1 MGNSAHLNNLKT
13 LVTQRFPCF
22 PAEHGKDR
30 LGRLLAVAAENGS
43 RRSRTVST
51 ATQSTLDP
59 TKKSMAAERFQQQL
73 LERIVGQDRAV
84 ERISRLYQIF
94 LAGLFPPNRP
104 IGNFLFLGPTGS
116 GKTRIVESASEILF
130 GTPNAVLKVDCAEY
144 AHSHEISRLIGSP
157 PGYLGHR
164 ETTPYFSQ
172 GNLERYRTPEMDFTF
187 ILFDEIEKASDTL
200 WSLLLGI
207 LDKGRLT
214 LGDNTEVDMTR
225 TVIFMTGNIGAS
237 RIDKLID
244 GGIGFNDPIQNV
256 EDPSFDHQIYSSVLD
271 AARRKFSPE
280 FMNRIDSVV
289 VFRNLNEDHIRK
301 ILNIELEH
309 LQRRIMQAA
318 GDVKF
323 SFELTECAKD
333 ILLAEGVDRKYG
345 ARHIKRAIERHL
357 VFPLANLVSTG
368 QVRYG
373 DHVKVNRNGAKDEL
387 EFEKSTPKLKI
398 VGEAIPVG

>member
-1 MGNSAHLNNLKT
+1 M
-13 LVTQRFPCF
+13 
-22 PAEHGKDR
+22 
-30 LGRLLAVAAENGS
+30 
-43 RRSRTVST
+43 ST
-51 ATQSTLDP
+51 TTKSNLDP
-59 TKKSMAAERFQQQL
+59 SKKSMAAERFEQQL
-73 LERIVGQDRAV
+73 YERIIGQDRAV
-84 ERISRLYQIF
+84 ERIARLYQIF

-116 GKTRIVESASEILF
+116 GKTRIVEAASEILF

-172 GNLERYRTPEMDFTF
+172 SNLERYRTPEMDFTF

-225 TVIFMTGNIGAS
+225 TVIYMTGNIGAD
-237 RIDKLID
+237 RIDQLIE
-244 GGIGFNDPIQNV
+244 GGIGFGDPASNA
-256 EDPSFDHQIYSSVLD
+256 EAPGFDNQIYSTVLD

-289 VFRNLNEDHIRK
+289 VFRNLNEAHIRR
-301 ILNIELEH
+301 ILDIELDQ
-309 LQRRIMQAA
+309 LQRRIMRAS

-323 SFELTECAKD
+323 SFELSEGAKD
-333 ILLAEGVDRKYG
+333 VLLAEGVDRKYG
-345 ARHIKRAIERHL
+345 ARHIKRAIERYL
-357 VFPLANLVSTG
+357 VYPLANLVSTG

-373 DHVKVNRNGAKDEL
+373 DHVKVGRDGARGCLD
-387 EFEKSTPKLKI
+387 FEKSSPELKI
-398 VGEAIPVG
+398 VGEAVPVS

>member
-1 MGNSAHLNNLKT
+1 MSI
-13 LVTQRFPCF
+13 
-22 PAEHGKDR
+22 
-30 LGRLLAVAAENGS
+30 
-43 RRSRTVST
+43 
-51 ATQSTLDP
+51 ATKSTLDP
-59 TKKSMAAERFQQQL
+59 MKKSLAAERFEQQL
-73 LERIVGQDRAV
+73 RERIVGQDRAV
-84 ERISRLYQIF
+84 ERIARLYQVF

-116 GKTRIVESASEILF
+116 GKTRIVEAASEILF
-130 GTPNAVLKVDCAEY
+130 GTANAVLKVDCAEY

-172 GNLERYRTPEMDFTF
+172 ANLERYRTPEMDFTF
-187 ILFDEIEKASDTL
+187 VLFDEIEKASDTL

-225 TVIFMTGNIGAS
+225 TVIYMTGNVGAD
-237 RIDKLID
+237 RIDRLIE
-244 GGIGFNDPIQNV
+244 GGIGFTDQAAALNEPG
-256 EDPSFDHQIYSSVLD
+256 FDQQIYSTVLD

-289 VFRNLNEDHIRK
+289 VFRNLNEQHIRS
-301 ILNIELEH
+301 IIDIELSQ

-323 SFELTECAKD
+323 SFELSDDAKGF
-333 ILLAEGVDRKYG
+333 LLREGVDRKYG
-345 ARHIKRAIERHL
+345 ARHIKRAIERFL
-357 VFPLANLVSTG
+357 VYPLANLISTG
-368 QVRYG
+368 QIRYG
-373 DHVKVNRNGAKDEL
+373 DHLQVDFGVDGRL
-387 EFEKSTPKLKI
+387 CFEKGTPRLRI
-398 VGEAIPVG
+398 VGEAVPVA

>member
-1 MGNSAHLNNLKT
+1 M
-13 LVTQRFPCF
+13 
-22 PAEHGKDR
+22 
-30 LGRLLAVAAENGS
+30 
-43 RRSRTVST
+43 ST
-51 ATQSTLDP
+51 ATKSTLDP
-59 TKKSMAAERFQQQL
+59 TKKSLAAERFEQQL
-73 LERIVGQDRAV
+73 RERIVGQDRAV
-84 ERISRLYQIF
+84 ERIARLYQIF

-116 GKTRIVESASEILF
+116 GKTRIVEAASEILF
-130 GTPNAVLKVDCAEY
+130 GTAHAVLKVDCAEY

-172 GNLERYRTPEMDFTF
+172 SNLERYRTPEMDFTF

-225 TVIFMTGNIGAS
+225 TVIYMTGNIGAD
-237 RIDKLID
+237 RIDRLIA
-244 GGIGFNDPIQNV
+244 GGIGFADPRGSGA
-256 EDPSFDHQIYSSVLD
+256 DPDFDHQIYATVLD

-289 VFRNLNEDHIRK
+289 VFRNLNTEHVRR
-301 ILNIELEH
+301 ILDIELAQ

-323 SFELTECAKD
+323 SFELSDSGKGF
-333 ILLAEGVDRKYG
+333 LLAEGVDRKYG
-345 ARHIKRAIERHL
+345 ARHIKRAIERFL
-357 VFPLANLVSTG
+357 VYPLANLVATG

-373 DHVKVNRNGAKDEL
+373 DHLLVDLGNDGKLRFQKGAPRL
-387 EFEKSTPKLKI
+387 RI
-398 VGEAIPVG
+398 VGEAVPVA

>member
-1 MGNSAHLNNLKT
+1 M
-13 LVTQRFPCF
+13 
-22 PAEHGKDR
+22 
-30 LGRLLAVAAENGS
+30 
-43 RRSRTVST
+43 ST
-51 ATQSTLDP
+51 ATQNILDP
-59 TKKSMAAERFQQQL
+59 SKKSMAAERFEQQL
-73 LERIVGQDRAV
+73 HERIVGQDRAV
-84 ERISRLYQIF
+84 ERIARLYQIF

-116 GKTRIVESASEILF
+116 GKTRIVEAASEILF
-130 GTPNAVLKVDCAEY
+130 GTHNAVLKVDCAEY

-172 GNLERYRTPEMDFTF
+172 SNLERYRTPEMDFTF

-225 TVIFMTGNIGAS
+225 TVIYMTGNIGAD
-237 RIDKLID
+237 RIDQLIE
-244 GGIGFNDPIQNV
+244 GGIGFGDPASNV
-256 EDPSFDHQIYSSVLD
+256 QDPGFDHQVYSTVLE

-289 VFRNLNEDHIRK
+289 VFRNLNEEHIRR
-301 ILNIELEH
+301 ILDIELEQ
-309 LQRRIMQAA
+309 LQRRIMRAS

-323 SFELTECAKD
+323 SFELTDSAKD
-333 ILLAEGVDRKYG
+333 VLLAEGVDRKYG
-345 ARHIKRAIERHL
+345 ARHIKRAIERYL
-357 VFPLANLVSTG
+357 VYPLANLVSTG

-373 DHVKVNRNGAKDEL
+373 DHVKVDRDRGASRL
-387 EFEKSTPKLKI
+387 EFHKSTPQIKI
-398 VGEAIPVG
+398 VGEAMPIG

>member
-1 MGNSAHLNNLKT
+1 MSI
-13 LVTQRFPCF
+13 
-22 PAEHGKDR
+22 
-30 LGRLLAVAAENGS
+30 
-43 RRSRTVST
+43 
-51 ATQSTLDP
+51 ATQSFLDP
-59 TKKSMAAERFQQQL
+59 NKKSMAAERFEQQL
-73 LERIVGQDRAV
+73 RERIVGQDRAV
-84 ERISRLYQIF
+84 ERIARLYQIF

-116 GKTRIVESASEILF
+116 GKTRIVEASSEILF
-130 GTPNAVLKVDCAEY
+130 GTHNAVLKVDCAEY

-172 GNLERYRTPEMDFTF
+172 SNLERYRTPEMDFTF

-225 TVIFMTGNIGAS
+225 TVIFMTGNIGAD
-237 RIDKLID
+237 RIDSLID
-244 GGIGFNDPIQNV
+244 GGIGFSDPMSNV
-256 EDPSFDHQIYSSVLD
+256 ENPQFDHQVYSTVLD

-280 FMNRIDSVV
+280 FMNRIDSVI
-289 VFRNLNEDHIRK
+289 VFRNLSEEHIRS
-301 ILNIELEH
+301 ILDIELEQ

-323 SFELTECAKD
+323 SIELSEGAKD
-333 ILLAEGVDRKYG
+333 LLLAEGIDRKYG
-345 ARHIKRAIERHL
+345 ARHIKRAIERYL
-357 VFPLANLVSTG
+357 VYPLANLVSTG

-373 DHVKVNRNGAKDEL
+373 DHVKVDRDGPKGGL
-387 EFEKSTPKLKI
+387 EFHKTSPKLKI
-398 VGEAIPVG
+398 VGEAAPIA